1 MRIVNDGGIQTD
13 GQKLFARK
21 ASAAFTTFQQ
31 ILSERFAIRRFRK
44 MAGVADNRDRFAV
57 RVVLN
62 DRCINGICCW
72 RRREAQVIHNR
83 SHFLRFIKSMERHA
97 FAMAFRGKSVCF
109 ALYPP
114 LTTANRAR
122 AFGFLHRGDTGQIS
136 GQGCRRRV
144 GKEVK

>member
-31 ILSERFAIRRFRK
+31 ILPERFAIRRFRK

-57 RVVLN
+57 RVV
-62 DRCINGICCW
+62 
-72 RRREAQVIHNR
+72 
-83 SHFLRFIKSMERHA
+83 FLRFTKSMERHA

-122 AFGFLHRGDTGQIS
+122 SFCFLHRGDAGQII
-136 GQGCRRRV
+136 GQGSRRRV
-144 GKEVK
+144 GEEVKQRQGGKFVTL

>member
-31 ILSERFAIRRFRK
+31 ILPERFAIRRFRK